1 MKNKKVLEEMV
12 RRRESI
18 DRVVRQR
25 NVDEKYERVKRS
37 LTRSNHQQPNIRSS
51 GYSIESSKK
60 ERLATNKENIQ

>member
-1 MKNKKVLEEMV
+1 MKNRKVLEEMV

-37 LTRSNHQQPNIRSS
+37 LTRGNYQQPNIRSS
-51 GYSIESSKK
+51 GDSIESSKK
-60 ERLATNKENIQ
+60 ERLATNKENIE